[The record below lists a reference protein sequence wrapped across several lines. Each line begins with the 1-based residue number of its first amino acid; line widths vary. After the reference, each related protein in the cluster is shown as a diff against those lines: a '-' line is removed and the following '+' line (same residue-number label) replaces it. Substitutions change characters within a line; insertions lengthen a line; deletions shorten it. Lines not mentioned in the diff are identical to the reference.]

1 MKPPKF
7 YRKFN
12 YDKSLLPNKYLASME
27 QGVSTVEE
35 AKAKTGLSIG
45 YPGWCLIY
53 YALLS
58 HLNPEGNNLIVET
71 GTNQGWTTIILAQAL
86 RDSNGRGKIYT
97 VELDHENYKI
107 ALANFQQA
115 GVADLIKAING
126 DSKIELKKI
135 VNKYDS
141 VKVAFLDA
149 SHLFDDVIAEFEII
163 LPALDPQSLV
173 VFDNTYSIAEEHE
186 DQRVNGALKEILK
199 RHGGNLVN
207 FEFVSWYTPGVAIWQ
222 KSPFDSLKTIEANN
236 KSKHT
241 NNITPQ
247 SDSKKSQ
254 KDMMSHSQEELKL
267 WEILQKLFSMVEY
280 SDFKRALECIALIDK
295 QIIGRHCGDLGDKVA
310 QYLAIIQFFRK
321 SGVEGADSIEIGTLF
336 GGSCLIKLMAMRDLN
351 VGGKIICIDPMEGY
365 YGNKVDPYSGL
376 EVKTDILFNNLDIF
390 GFSKEAIELK
400 RMPSNENQATA
411 GLVEGAYATLMID
424 GDHSYQGVRSD
435 WDQYNNFVSKG
446 GFILLD
452 DYAEPAWPDITKFV
466 KELIGILP
474 PDWDVIGQIG
484 TTFLLKKNT
493 NSIEVDL
500 LANYRRTSLPEEILS
515 DSKAL
520 LARYKDKHRDQRCV
534 IIGNGP
540 SLNKMDLSFL
550 KDEITFGMNRI
561 YLMFDK
567 YSFRPTY
574 YVSVNPLVI
583 EQSVED
589 ILKIQAPKFLALN
602 ALPYVQ
608 DPRGIAFLKSIG
620 RPSFSK
626 DITNGLWEGYTVTYV
641 AMQLAYFMGFSEVIL
656 IGVDH
661 HFTTSGQPNQ
671 EVISGGNDP
680 NHFHPDYFGKGTRW
694 NLPDL
699 KNSEIAYRLAKQAF
713 DADGRRIIDATA
725 DGKLTIF
732 PKEDYKDLFKRYR
745 KIDLEGKGQLA
756 EISFLN
762 KQGEDKFNKGK

>member
-97 VELDHENYKI
+97 VELDQKNYKI

-135 VNKYDS
+135 VNKHDS

-247 SDSKKSQ
+247 FDSKKSQ

-295 QIIGRHCGDLGDKVA
+295 QIIGRHCGDLGDKLS

-321 SGVEGADSIEIGTLF
+321 SGVESSDSIEIGTLF

-365 YGNKVDPYSGL
+365 YGNKLDPYSGL
-376 EVKTDILFNNLDIF
+376 EVKTDILFKNLDVF

-400 RMPSNENQATA
+400 RMPSNENQAIAAMLHDAVEDQGGYDTLREIKSRF
-411 GLVEGAYATLMID
+411 GEEVEVIVEGCTDAY
-424 GDHSYQGVRSD
+424 
-435 WDQYNNFVSKG
+435 
-446 GFILLD
+446 D
-452 DYAEPAWPDITKFV
+452 DPK
-466 KELIGILP
+466 
-474 PDWDVIGQIG
+474 PDWKDRKTAYIEKIKQAEETVLLVSLADKVHNARSILRDLQSNEINIWDKFNGGKEG
-484 TTFLLKKNT
+484 TLWYYQSL
-493 NSIEVDL
+493 IEVFESCPYQDL
-500 LANYRRTSLPEEILS
+500 LADLRRTFEKIVKLADKLEIY
-515 DSKAL
+515 
-520 LARYKDKHRDQRCV
+520 RYAHK
-534 IIGNGP
+534 
-540 SLNKMDLSFL
+540 
-550 KDEITFGMNRI
+550 T
-561 YLMFDK
+561 
-567 YSFRPTY
+567 YS
-574 YVSVNPLVI
+574 
-583 EQSVED
+583 
-589 ILKIQAPKFLALN
+589 
-602 ALPYVQ
+602 
-608 DPRGIAFLKSIG
+608 G
-620 RPSFSK
+620 
-626 DITNGLWEGYTVTYV
+626 
-641 AMQLAYFMGFSEVIL
+641 
-656 IGVDH
+656 
-661 HFTTSGQPNQ
+661 
-671 EVISGGNDP
+671 
-680 NHFHPDYFGKGTRW
+680 
-694 NLPDL
+694 
-699 KNSEIAYRLAKQAF
+699 
-713 DADGRRIIDATA
+713 
-725 DGKLTIF
+725 
-732 PKEDYKDLFKRYR
+732 
-745 KIDLEGKGQLA
+745 
-756 EISFLN
+756 
-762 KQGEDKFNKGK
+762 